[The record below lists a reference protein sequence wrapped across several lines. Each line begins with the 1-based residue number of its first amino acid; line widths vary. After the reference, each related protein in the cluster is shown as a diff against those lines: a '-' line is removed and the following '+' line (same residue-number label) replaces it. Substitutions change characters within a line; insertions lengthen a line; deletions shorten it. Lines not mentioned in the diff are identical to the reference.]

1 MRSIE
6 RVRRERVR
14 TEDSVDNAAVEVAE
28 QDPFDALSN
37 ALDDVHFAQFDDDEL
52 KQSELGDDLKE
63 CNAILHEIES
73 LIENREGPEVP
84 VQMAAGPA
92 LPMLEEVEGS
102 APSKT
107 EVVLGMAVPS
117 ECAPGTTTATS
128 AVTSAMTVQQV
139 SSALLQCVQCQ
150 GDIEGQDDLL
160 MVNGKAMHCA
170 CFVCNGCAANLVNQP
185 YLELAEGTAGN
196 VQLCQHCVSQ
206 RFLKVQPHA
215 VAVPNP

>member
-6 RVRRERVR
+6 RVRREELERMQ
-14 TEDSVDNAAVEVAE
+14 SVDNVAVEVAE

-37 ALDDVHFAQFDDDEL
+37 ALDDVHFGQFDDDEL

-84 VQMAAGPA
+84 VQMVAGPA

-107 EVVLGMAVPS
+107 DVVSGMAVPS

-128 AVTSAMTVQQV
+128 SAVT
-139 SSALLQCVQCQ
+139 
-150 GDIEGQDDLL
+150 G
-160 MVNGKAMHCA
+160 
-170 CFVCNGCAANLVNQP
+170 
-185 YLELAEGTAGN
+185 
-196 VQLCQHCVSQ
+196 
-206 RFLKVQPHA
+206 
-215 VAVPNP
+215 